1 MPALLIIPALVKIL
15 GVLKSIIGGTPSLG
29 LEFDSNNKMNKVLKQ
44 GGQAVANHVHEVGIK
59 FAAEMGIEPGLQVP
73 FASELWSAI
82 FSCFTPGQHWELMFA
97 QQIETGFKNMF
108 NVIDKYTPINYNPE
122 AFLTYIIDLGG
133 PTQIHWG
140 KGSGK
145 TKIQGRLGPE
155 KWGDKLKTFFKEGY
169 TPPPPLPPPPP
180 PPSNKDFTVQDAI
193 RIFNNLFPEVTD
205 PVIHL
210 RHGNWIFNSPNH
222 PTLNSVIAHWTTPY
236 SINWKNVIS
245 GVKAITTIDDY
256 NVLWNLH
263 EEKNYDVS
271 NTINE
276 YINLKKQGKGG
287 GGGKEPIQAGFN
299 PLIIL
304 LIAGVA
310 FGMFKK
316 SG

>member
-1 MPALLIIPALVKIL
+1 MPIPALIPALAKIL
-15 GVLKSIIGGTPSLG
+15 GILKSIIGGTPGMS
-29 LEFDSNNKMNKVLKQ
+29 LEFGSNNKMSKVLKQ
-44 GGQAVANHVHEVGIK
+44 GGNAVAEHVHAVGIK
-59 FAAEMGIEPGLQVP
+59 FAGEIGIEQNLRLP
-73 FASELWSAI
+73 FASELFNCI
-82 FSCFTPGQHWELMFA
+82 FSTFYSGQQWELIFV
-97 QQIETGFKNMF
+97 QQIQDAFTKMF
-108 NVIDKYTPINYNPE
+108 NLFDKYKPMNYNPD
-122 AFLTYIIDLGG
+122 AFLTYIIELGG
-133 PTQIHWG
+133 DTQIHWW

-145 TKIQGRLGPE
+145 TKIQGRLGPG
-155 KWGDKLKTFFKEGY
+155 KWADKLKTFFKDGY
-169 TPPPPLPPPPP
+169 TPPAPPPPP
-180 PPSNKDFTVQDAI
+180 PPPPGKDFTVQDAI

-210 RHGNWIFNSPNH
+210 RHGNGVFNSPNFS
-222 PTLNSVIAHWTTPY
+222 TLNSVIAYWTTPY

-276 YINLKKQGKGG
+276 YINMKKSGKGG
-287 GGGKEPIQAGFN
+287 GPIQAGFN
-299 PLIIL
+299 PIIIL